1 MYLQQ
6 SHSDYHLSL
15 LIFLKQLQDYGCL
28 LPSSEYHLST
38 RVGAQPDGG
47 ASGLWASPFWGRARG
62 RCSMWGEAGMWA
74 YSLSPRMSLWFPP
87 KRDDKKVHLFV
98 EVLDKN
104 EKKKKNQTC
113 SNVVFGY
120 LFPDPTN
127 PLLRLGHIL
136 RSLLCCSLVL
146 PTQHESNH

>member
-1 MYLQQ
+1 MAVLLASEQA
-6 SHSDYHLSL
+6 HSGAGHGEGAPCEARLACEPTLSL
-15 LIFLKQLQDYGCL
+15 QECRYDFPRKEMKKKSTYLLKY
-28 LPSSEYHLST
+28 
-38 RVGAQPDGG
+38 
-47 ASGLWASPFWGRARG
+47 WIK
-62 RCSMWGEAGMWA
+62 M
-74 YSLSPRMSLWFPP
+74 
-87 KRDDKKVHLFV
+87 K
-98 EVLDKN
+98 
-104 EKKKKNQTC
+104 KKKKNQTC